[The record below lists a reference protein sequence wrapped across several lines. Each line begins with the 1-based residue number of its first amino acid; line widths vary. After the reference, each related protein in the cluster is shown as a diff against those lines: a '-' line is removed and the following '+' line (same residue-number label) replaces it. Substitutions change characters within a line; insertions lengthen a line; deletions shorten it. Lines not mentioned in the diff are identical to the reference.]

1 MTLAKT
7 SVSITVR
14 RWFQKTYGNTY
25 FSANALVDGKPVEG
39 IDFEYGYGSHGEY
52 QMMEKLIED
61 GYVAKPLHG
70 AKTGNAFGIPSLYTQ
85 NLGLNYHCETID
97 VSRKRDL

>member
-25 FSANALVDGKPVEG
+25 FSASALVDGKPVEG
-39 IDFEYGYGSHGEY
+39 IDFDYGYGSHGEY
-52 QMMEKLIED
+52 QMMKKLIQD
-61 GYVAKPLHG
+61 GHVK
-70 AKTGNAFGIPSLYTQ
+70 KVFRGIVPSVYARD
-85 NLGLNYHCETID
+85 LGLNYHCETID

>member
-25 FSANALVDGKPVEG
+25 FSANALVDGKPIEG

-52 QMMEKLIED
+52 QMMQKLIQD
-61 GYVAKPLHG
+61 GHVKKVLHWR
-70 AKTGNAFGIPSLYTQ
+70 TPGIVPSVYARD
-85 NLGLNYHCETID
+85 LGLNYHCETID